1 MLNKIISLVMMIIFI
16 PIFFIIGLIIV
27 IDDGFPIFFLQ
38 KRIGKNKKL
47 FHIIKFRTMN
57 NNTKDIATHLVK
69 NYDNKILRS
78 GNFLRKYS
86 LDELPQII
94 NVIKVE
100 GSGLVTITKVKTSH
114 NLRFSKIYISFIGNT
129 IDNAE
134 LLDSMNQNISEYR
147 YHMGKTLKLKYI
159 PEIKFY
165 YDNLTLNDS
174 Y

>member
-1 MLNKIISLVMMIIFI
+1 MLNKIISLVMMIMFI

-94 NVIKVE
+94 NVIFV
-100 GSGLVTITKVKTSH
+100 I
-114 NLRFSKIYISFIGNT
+114 
-129 IDNAE
+129 
-134 LLDSMNQNISEYR
+134 
-147 YHMGKTLKLKYI
+147 
-159 PEIKFY
+159 
-165 YDNLTLNDS
+165 
-174 Y
+174 